1 MMRETLGTINKFIDQ
16 LLFKI
21 YLIHV
26 YLHLVCLQF
35 LKSRGRAQL
44 SQRPIQKYFDLDIIN
59 IALDTTT
66 CLFYVHK
73 CTSFVTLIS
82 QEILNIYAML
92 FVLVRFFPLENR
104 FGLKYKQAAEGNTK
118 QNSIKVS
125 MYVHYIY
132 LASHYLSIY

>member
-1 MMRETLGTINKFIDQ
+1 MSICTW
-16 LLFKI
+16 
-21 YLIHV
+21 Y
-26 YLHLVCLQF
+26 VCNSY
-35 LKSRGRAQL
+35 KVEHAQL
-44 SQRPIQKYFDLDIIN
+44 SQRRPIQKYFDLDIIN
-59 IALDTTT
+59 IALETTT

-125 MYVHYIY
+125 MYTTY
-132 LASHYLSIY
+132 S